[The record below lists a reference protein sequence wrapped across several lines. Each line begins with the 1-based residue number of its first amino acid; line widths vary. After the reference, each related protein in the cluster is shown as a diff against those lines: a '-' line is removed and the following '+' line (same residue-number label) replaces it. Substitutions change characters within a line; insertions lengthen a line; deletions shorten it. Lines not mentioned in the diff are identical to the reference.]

1 MKKIK
6 NIFCVWGCSCIMLCF
21 AFVFVSGVS
30 SVIFAADAP
39 PEGSYKKTCKNIY
52 YNKDSDNI
60 TSAFC
65 KKMDGKW
72 NTTQFFNVK
81 NCTNQGGDISNC
93 DGTLECTGVN
103 LPSGS
108 YKNSCWCCRMVGDS
122 LRCYCKPKKGKEK
135 PTTLN
140 NASGCTSD
148 GGDISNCDGTLE
160 CTSVNLPSGSY
171 KNSCWCC
178 GMVGDSLR
186 CYCKPMEGKEK
197 PTTLNNA
204 SGCTSDG
211 GDISNCDGTL
221 RCTGVNLPNVGSY
234 KNSCWCCRME
244 GSDLSCYCK
253 PKKGKEKFTTL
264 KNATYYSDIW
274 NDNGTLKGK

>member
-122 LRCYCKPKKGKEK
+122 LRCYCKP
-135 PTTLN
+135 
-140 NASGCTSD
+140 
-148 GGDISNCDGTLE
+148 
-160 CTSVNLPSGSY
+160 
-171 KNSCWCC
+171 
-178 GMVGDSLR
+178 
-186 CYCKPMEGKEK
+186 MEGKEK

>member
-6 NIFCVWGCSCIMLCF
+6 NIFCGWGCSCIMLCF

-93 DGTLECTGVN
+93 DG
-103 LPSGS
+103 
-108 YKNSCWCCRMVGDS
+108 K
-122 LRCYCKPKKGKEK
+122 
-135 PTTLN
+135 
-140 NASGCTSD
+140 
-148 GGDISNCDGTLE
+148 
-160 CTSVNLPSGSY
+160 
-171 KNSCWCC
+171 
-178 GMVGDSLR
+178 
-186 CYCKPMEGKEK
+186 
-197 PTTLNNA
+197 
-204 SGCTSDG
+204 
-211 GDISNCDGTL
+211 L

-264 KNATYYSDIW
+264 KNATDYSDIW